1 MPVSENSLKWVMR
14 FYPPLFFQRIWVVKF
29 DEGFRGVEVKITKSM
44 WNRNYND
51 SIFGGTIFAAADPFY
66 PVLFYQI
73 LSHKGYNIKAWAKSS
88 EIKFL
93 KPGHNSLFL
102 KIQLDEPEIT
112 EAEEI
117 LNSIGK
123 YTRTYPINIY
133 DKNGVLV
140 ATVLN
145 EIYMRNLNFTEN
157 AHSDK

>member
-1 MPVSENSLKWVMR
+1 MPASENSLKWVMR

-29 DEGFRGVEVKITKSM
+29 DKDFRGVEVRIKKSL

-66 PVLFYQI
+66 PVLFYQV
-73 LSHKGYNIKAWAKSS
+73 LSQKGYNIRAWAKSS

-93 KPGHNSLFL
+93 KPGHTHLSF
-102 KIQLDEPEIT
+102 KIQINEPEII

-117 LNSIGK
+117 LNTLGK
-123 YTRTYPINIY
+123 YTRVYPIDIY
-133 DKNGVLV
+133 DKNGVHV
-140 ATVLN
+140 ASVLN
-145 EIYMRNLNFTEN
+145 EIYMRNLNFTDN

>member
-51 SIFGGTIFAAADPFY
+51 SIFGGTIFSAADPFY
-66 PVLFYQI
+66 PVLFHQI

-93 KPGHNSLFL
+93 KPGHHSLSF
-102 KIQLDEPEIT
+102 KIVLDESEIV

-117 LNSIGK
+117 LNTIGK
-123 YTRTYPINIY
+123 YTRIYPINIY
-133 DKNGVLV
+133 DKNGVHV
-140 ATVLN
+140 ASVLN

-157 AHSDK
+157 ANSDK